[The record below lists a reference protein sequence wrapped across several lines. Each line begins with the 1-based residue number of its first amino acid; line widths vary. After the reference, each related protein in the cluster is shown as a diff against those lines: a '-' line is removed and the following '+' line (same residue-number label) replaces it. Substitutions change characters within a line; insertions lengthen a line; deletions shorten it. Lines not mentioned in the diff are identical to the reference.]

1 MKVFWTLE
9 PPSRRNLLILF
20 TAGLLFWSS
29 MASLLPTLPLYVEFL
44 GGTTQQIGVVMG
56 SFAIGLILCR
66 SWLGRLA
73 DRRSRKLVVLIG
85 AVVAAIAPLGY
96 LVVNSIPL
104 LMVLRAFHGISIAAF
119 TTGYSALVVDLAPV
133 SKRGEIIGYMSLV
146 TPIGMAMGP
155 AIGGYLQAGAGYTPL
170 FLGASGLGILGLIC
184 ATLVKEPGITQET
197 LDSQVS
203 AGSENSAQFWKL
215 LASPRL
221 RTPAIVLLLIGLSFG
236 ALSTFVPL
244 YIKAV
249 KVDLNPGLFY
259 TAAAI
264 ASFISRII
272 VGRASDHY
280 GRGIFITGSIFCY
293 AIAMLII
300 SFADTPSS
308 FLLGGFL
315 EGAGSGTLMPMI
327 IALIS
332 DRSTAQER
340 GKVFALCITG
350 FDVGIAIAGPVLGSV
365 AEPLGYRG
373 MFVITTA
380 LSFLALIVFATSS
393 SKNIPH
399 SLRFAIGKEKDV
411 YALNK

>member
-9 PPSRRNLLILF
+9 PQSRRNLLILF

-29 MASLLPTLPLYVEFL
+29 MASLLPTLPLYVESV

-104 LMVLRAFHGISIAAF
+104 LMALRAFHGISIAAF
-119 TTGYSALVVDLAPV
+119 TTGYSALVVDLSPV

-184 ATLVKEPGITQET
+184 ATLVKEPGITKET
-197 LDSQVS
+197 LASQVS
-203 AGSENSAQFWKL
+203 AGSENPAQFWKL

-244 YIKAV
+244 YIKAI

-272 VGRASDHY
+272 VGRASDRY

-293 AIAMLII
+293 AIAMLIL

-308 FLLGGFL
+308 FLLAGFL

-399 SLRFAIGKEKDV
+399 SLRFAIGREKDV